1 MVFNKSVLIYFR
13 SYLWFILLTLATGF
27 ITTLAC
33 QLVPWSGFFA
43 LVMKGII
50 CVIIISSLLIPV
62 WTQSKITYN
71 MVFNKSVLI
80 YFRSYLWFI
89 LLTLA
94 TGFITT
100 LACQLVPWS
109 GFFALV
115 MKGIICVIIVNVV
128 YLIVFFKTSE
138 FKYLWQVFKPMIEK
152 RITKYSVRR

>member
-1 MVFNKSVLIYFR
+1 MRGPISTFKDKAGLFSPDRFFPLYESAINLGASVILVK
-13 SYLWFILLTLATGF
+13 YLGLAGIF
-27 ITTLAC
+27 LGTT
-33 QLVPWSGFFA
+33 
-43 LVMKGII
+43 
-50 CVIIISSLLIPV
+50 ISSLLIPV

-100 LACQLVPWS
+100 LACHLVPWS

-138 FKYLWQVFKPMIEK
+138 FKYLWQVFKPMIVHRLK
-152 RITKYSVRR
+152 K